1 MTLILTMLRCPDGVP
16 PETRRLEAGALSIGR
31 SPDSDWVLPDPDRVL
46 SKRHCIVSLQ
56 KDGWEVL
63 DTSTNGTFVNHEVPC
78 VGPKVR
84 RVLRDGD
91 RLGFGTYEIE
101 VSIPPAADPAGMTPW
116 RETEAALDVSWTDAA
131 PSPPRSDDD
140 ELGIGLRLPDSL
152 GWDAPPAPPAE
163 PMADRSAEVA
173 GFFRA
178 PRTSLDM
185 LPMDWDTEGSVVA
198 SPMPSPAVPA
208 TEPPPPDIAEP
219 AAPVTPVTPTN
230 GAEPGL
236 TAFLAGAG
244 ASGPLPADPA
254 ATLHALGAAFRAA
267 ISGLRRMMMAR
278 AAVKSEF
285 RIEQTVIRPVG
296 NNPLKFSANDDD
308 ALQALLKTGG
318 RREMTAE
325 QAISETLRDMRL
337 HELAVSSAMQHA
349 ARELVAKLDPAAL
362 LRTLPPEP
370 LDRLPGQR
378 DRRAWSAYR
387 ALHSQTE
394 RTLTDD
400 FDSLFGKS
408 FVRAYERAMAEFA
421 AQDGDHDFKDDS
433 RRKLT

>member
-16 PETRRLEAGALSIGR
+16 PETRRLEAGALNIGR
-31 SPDSDWVLPDPDRVL
+31 SPESDWVLPDPDRVL

-56 KDGWEVL
+56 RDDWEVI

-78 VGPKVR
+78 LGPDAR

-91 RLGFGTYEIE
+91 RLVLGTYEIE
-101 VSIPPAADPAGMTPW
+101 VSIPPAANPPGVTPW
-116 RETEAALDVSWTDAA
+116 REAEAAFDASWTDAVPA
-131 PSPPRSDDD
+131 SPRSDDD
-140 ELGIGLRLPDSL
+140 ERGIGLRLPDSL
-152 GWDAPPAPPAE
+152 GWDAPPVPSAE

-185 LPMDWDTEGSVVA
+185 LPLDWDAQGGAVTPPTPLPAVSVA
-198 SPMPSPAVPA
+198 ETPQPDIPEPAVPVA
-208 TEPPPPDIAEP
+208 P
-219 AAPVTPVTPTN
+219 AVET
-230 GAEPGL
+230 GPGL

-244 ASGPLPADPA
+244 VSGPLPADPA
-254 ATLHALGAAFRAA
+254 ATLHALGAAFRATV
-267 ISGLRRMMMAR
+267 SGLRRMVMAR

-296 NNPLKFSANDDD
+296 NNPLKFSASDGD
-308 ALQALLKTGG
+308 ALQALLKAGA
-318 RREMTAE
+318 RRDMTAA

-349 ARELVAKLDPAAL
+349 ARDLVAKLDPAAL

-370 LDRLPGQR
+370 LDRLPGRR
-378 DRRAWSAYR
+378 DRRAWMAYR

-408 FVRAYERAMAEFA
+408 FVRAYERAMGEFA
-421 AQDGDHDFKDDS
+421 AQDGHDSKDDS
-433 RRKLT
+433 PMRFT